1 MRGLWRI
8 NPFYWINKKRFS
20 SAKRPAKVQTF
31 DQRLINTRNVNN
43 HYVKIPNTYQSKTAS
58 QIEILRKQ
66 RSYHIKQEAKKLK
79 KQAKQTTYFD
89 LANLNPTRWSKRTVR
104 IFTTAFFL
112 IMLPIYLYIGLQPN
126 LDLKALSYP
135 TLEISDIKLE
145 TPVAPIELIDRRLE
159 APDTIA
165 GIYIPSEHKRFI
177 IGHSSTVFKNLYRLR
192 AHAEFTYDEVRYR
205 VTEIS
210 TIRKADVDM
219 NSILAPTEKDTIII
233 MTCAGEPLP
242 NQDATHRLVITA
254 ERIIEE

>member
-1 MRGLWRI
+1 MRGMWRI
-8 NPFYWINKKRFS
+8 NPFYWINKKRFGS
-20 SAKRPAKVQTF
+20 TKRPAKVQTF
-31 DQRLINTRNVNN
+31 DQRFIGKYNANTQ
-43 HYVKIPNTYQSKTAS
+43 YVKTPNTYQAKTAS

-66 RSYHIKQEAKKLK
+66 RSYHLKQESRKLK
-79 KQAKQTTYFD
+79 KQTKQANYFN

-112 IMLPIYLYIGLQPN
+112 IMLPIYLYIGFQPN

-135 TLEISDIKLE
+135 TLEIGDIKLE
-145 TPVAPIELIDRRLE
+145 TPVAPIELVDRRLD

-165 GIYIPSEHKRFI
+165 GIYTPSEHKRFI

-192 AHAEFTYDEVRYR
+192 AHAKFTYDGVEYQ

-219 NSILAPTEKDTIII
+219 NSILAPAEKDTVII

-242 NQDATHRLVITA
+242 NQDATHRLIITA
-254 ERIIEE
+254 ERVTEE